1 MNKKTLLQVFIIL
14 LIIFISIFLYFKY
27 FNNSS
32 KNLEITSTEQNINI
46 SKSERSNFIENINYI
61 SSDVRGNKYQITAK
75 QAVINLDNPDIM
87 LLENITAYIH
97 IKNSNTVTIT
107 SASAKYN
114 STNYDTNFSKNV
126 IVVYPDHKLTGE
138 YLDFSFLNN
147 FGKMYEDIIYINNQI
162 NLIADK
168 IEIDFITKDTKIFMN
183 DHTKNVIVKGKK

>member
-107 SASAKYN
+107 SGSAKYN

-126 IVVYPDHKLTGE
+126 IVVYPDHKLTGD